1 MSRDSGRSDAEVR
14 SVPRAAST
22 HSLHDDCGD
31 YIARSD
37 SCQRHCESRP
47 SKCLRVTTESANAKR
62 RATPW
67 AHDEFIG
74 RLEGYLTT
82 GEEDIGMSF
91 TKTIKDMYPDSLK
104 KHTH

>member
-1 MSRDSGRSDAEVR
+1 MSRDGGRSTR
-14 SVPRAAST
+14 KSVPFRAQPRRTPYTTTAGITLRAVIRANGTAKVGPRVPPS
-22 HSLHDDCGD
+22 DD
-31 YIARSD
+31 R
-37 SCQRHCESRP
+37 ESE
-47 SKCLRVTTESANAKR
+47 CKR

-91 TKTIKDMYPDSLK
+91 TKTIKDMYPDSSK
-104 KHTH
+104 KHAH